1 MRRVFPAIFTIA
13 IAVAW
18 CIAQASGPEQKRPS
32 LSEIRHNQETPDDAP
47 GVAARPTP
55 GARRAAPIQMGIAT
69 TWQVNVDALGAN
81 ILGDAA
87 NEPSIAVDPNNPNT
101 MAIGWRQF
109 DTILS
114 NFRQAGYGYTTDG
127 GRSWTAPG
135 PIQPGV
141 FRSDPVLGF
150 DADGVFYY
158 NSLKVIGNVFTN
170 QVFKSLDGGATWPTF
185 AQAYGG
191 DKQWMTI
198 DRTGSQGHGH
208 VYCYW
213 SIAAGCCADTTF
225 SRSVDGA
232 ATFEYPLLMPNTPI
246 WGQLDVGS
254 DGTLYIVG
262 VDPDNYSRFWLLRS
276 SNARDALATP
286 TFDLATPFYLGGTI
300 RTGGGGGDPNP
311 GGLLG
316 QVSIAVDRSGGPN
329 DGYIYVA
336 CSVMPPS
343 IDPLDVYF
351 VRSTDG
357 GQTFTFPPIRVND
370 DTEEPWAWQWFA
382 TMSVAPN
389 GRIDVAWNDNRNTVG
404 PTSPQLHYSSS
415 IDGGLTWAPNQ
426 QISPTFNSHIGW
438 PNQNKIGDYYD
449 MVSDDVGANLA
460 WAATFNGEQD
470 VYYTRIGD
478 HDCNVNGVADSTDI
492 ATGHSGD
499 SNENGIPDECEGVQS
514 GAGELVASGWRLLP
528 NVPNPFNPAT
538 TIRYVVPEGGGDV
551 VVRVFDVNGRMVRTL
566 ARGFQ
571 SAGEHAVIW
580 NGRDDR
586 GLLSATGVYFCRL
599 EAGQTALTRKLV
611 LLK

>member
-1 MRRVFPAIFTIA
+1 MFPAIFTAVIA
-13 IAVAW
+13 IAW
-18 CIAQASGPEQKRPS
+18 CIGQASSQEHKRS
-32 LSEIRHNQETPDDAP
+32 SYSEVRHNQETPDDPPAA
-47 GVAARPTP
+47 AARPTP
-55 GARRAAPIQMGIAT
+55 GAQRAAPIQMGIAT

-81 ILGDAA
+81 IVGDAA

-109 DTILS
+109 DTIVS
-114 NFRQAGYGYTTDG
+114 NFRQAGYGYTSDG

-135 PIQPGV
+135 PIEPGI

-158 NSLKVIGNVFTN
+158 NSLKVIGGVFTN

-185 AQAYGG
+185 AEAYGG
-191 DKQWMTI
+191 DKQWMTV

-213 SIAAGCCADTTF
+213 SVAAGCCADTTF
-225 SRSVDGA
+225 NRSVDDA
-232 ATFEYPLLMPNTPI
+232 ASFEHPLLMPNTPV
-246 WGQLDVGS
+246 WGQLDVDS
-254 DGTLYIVG
+254 DGNLYIAG
-262 VDPDNYSRFWLLRS
+262 ADPNTSGLFWLLRS
-276 SNARDALATP
+276 SNAKDALATP
-286 TFDLATPFYLGGTI
+286 TFDLVTFIYFGGTMRI
-300 RTGGGGGDPNP
+300 GNGAGDPNP

-316 QVSIAVDRSGGPN
+316 QINLAVDRSGGPN
-329 DGYIYVA
+329 HGNIYVV
-336 CSVMPPS
+336 CSIQPPS
-343 IDPLDVYF
+343 GDPLDVHF

-357 GQTFTFPPIRVND
+357 GQTFSLPVRVND
-370 DTEEPWAWQWFA
+370 DALAPWAWQWFA

-389 GRIDVAWNDNRNTVG
+389 GRIDVAWNDNRNTIQ
-404 PTSPQLHYSSS
+404 PTWPQLHYSSS
-415 IDGGLTWAPNQ
+415 MDGGVTWTPNQ
-426 QISPTFNSHIGW
+426 QISPTFDSHLGW

-478 HDCNVNGVADSTDI
+478 HDCNVNGVADSLDI
-492 ATGHSGD
+492 ATQHSD
-499 SNENGIPDECEGVQS
+499 DANENGIPDECEELPT
-514 GAGELVASGWRLLP
+514 GAGESVASGWRLLP
-528 NVPNPFNPAT
+528 NVPNPFNPST
-538 TIRYVVPEGGGDV
+538 TIRYVVPEGGGV
-551 VVRVFDVNGRMVRTL
+551 VAVRVFDVSGRVVRTL

-571 SAGEHAVIW
+571 SAGEHDVTW

-586 GLLSATGVYFCRL
+586 GSRSATGVYFCRL
-599 EAGQTALTRKLV
+599 EAGQTTLTRKLV